1 MMKIGSRNIKT
12 AISVFICISIFQLL
26 NRPYPFYA
34 CIAAVIC
41 MQKSVKNSF
50 KTGKNRMIGTVIGG
64 VMGYVLT
71 VTLGNSGLVCGLG
84 ITIVIYSCNLFN
96 QKNSVAI
103 ACIVFIA
110 IMTNLR
116 GIPPHIYAI
125 NRVIDTFIGIIVSI
139 LVNRFININN
149 KFVRSE
155 NNNFTVSKLIR

>member
-41 MQKSVKNSF
+41 MKNNFQNSF
-50 KTGKNRMIGTVIGG
+50 VIGKNRMIGTTIGG
-64 VMGYVLT
+64 TIGLALT
-71 VTLGNSGLVCGLG
+71 LIFGNPSIVVGLG
-84 ITIVIYSCNLFN
+84 IVLVIYLCNLCK
-96 QKNSVAI
+96 QSDSIVI

-110 IMTNLR
+110 IMTNLK
-116 GIPPHIYAI
+116 GTPSYIYAV

-139 LVNRFININN
+139 VVNVFPRI
-149 KFVRSE
+149 KD
-155 NNNFTVSKLIR
+155 IRKQ

>member
-41 MQKSVKNSF
+41 MKNSIQNSF
-50 KTGKNRMIGTVIGG
+50 VVGKNRMIGTTIGG
-64 VMGYVLT
+64 VIGLILSLVF
-71 VTLGNSGLVCGLG
+71 GNYSIVVGLG
-84 ITIVIYSCNLFN
+84 IVLVIYLCNLCK
-96 QKNSVAI
+96 QSDSIVI

-110 IMTNLR
+110 IMTNLK
-116 GIPPHIYAI
+116 GTPSHIYAV

-139 LVNRFININN
+139 IVNVFPKI
-149 KFVRSE
+149 KDVR
-155 NNNFTVSKLIR
+155 KKA